1 MSTQERTASV
11 FSQDADLPPSS
22 PGADGMIE
30 KALEVQKEWSNLIMS
45 WRMAPKK
52 EEEAANVVQKMMLFF
67 EQHAM
72 MMHVMGRLAEREVN
86 QEKYYSTVVKTAP
99 RRAESR
105 DRSKPI
111 PKHQYAVL
119 INPKQ
124 EQSSEIT
131 KKAIQTKVFSSK
143 TEVRIKS
150 VKKIKKGGI
159 AINTTSEEDI
169 DKLIEEFKNNDEI
182 VNNCDIIKP
191 QPKKPKL
198 LFMVSI
204 MT

>member
-1 MSTQERTASV
+1 
-11 FSQDADLPPSS
+11 
-22 PGADGMIE
+22 
-30 KALEVQKEWSNLIMS
+30 MS

-52 EEEAANVVQKMMLFF
+52 EEEAADVVQKMMKLFF
-67 EQHAM
+67 EQQVM
-72 MMHVMGRLAEREVN
+72 MMHLMGCLAEREVN

-131 KKAIQTKVFSSK
+131 KKAFRQKFFHQRSK
-143 TEVRIKS
+143 L
-150 VKKIKKGGI
+150 G
-159 AINTTSEEDI
+159 
-169 DKLIEEFKNNDEI
+169 
-182 VNNCDIIKP
+182 
-191 QPKKPKL
+191 
-198 LFMVSI
+198 
-204 MT
+204 